1 MTNENQPNQTDKSSN
16 RTAHDAT
23 GLNRR
28 RFLEAV
34 SVGAAG
40 TVLLTGGA
48 SAHQDAYTEA
58 DDQPGT
64 DKRVDALVAAMT
76 LDEKIT
82 KVHNH
87 AYLLPTFA
95 TGYVAPTP
103 RLSIPDMQLAD
114 GPVGVRHPLFGD
126 EPNLRDPE
134 NFGIADIASGG
145 PSTAFPASISQ
156 VATWDHNLMRAFGV
170 ALGKEGK
177 AKDQNGLF
185 APAFNIARVP
195 ECGRNF
201 EYFGE
206 DPYLAGRAAVAVIE
220 GIQSTGTIA
229 TAKHFVANNQ
239 EDSRR
244 TVSAD
249 VGERALREIYLPA
262 FRAAVEEANVGS
274 VMAAYNRVN
283 GTYCTENARLLIE
296 ILKDEWGFDGYVI
309 SDYGAT
315 HSTVPAATAGL
326 DFEAPARDTQFF
338 GAPLKRAVQNG
349 TVSEATLNNKVRRI
363 LGQKAKFGVLD
374 GERVGPPGEANT
386 DAHQQLARRIAA
398 DGAVL
403 LKNEIPMK
411 ADSVSEEPV
420 LPLDLTEVD
429 IIAVVGPRANEAKT
443 GGGGSSNVTPPPG
456 SSVSPVEGIR
466 ERAGSRAAVTTATG
480 DATADAVALAA
491 ASDVAVVV
499 ATGSSLEGTDREDL
513 VLNNDQNELIFEVA
527 AANPQTIVVLRTGG
541 PVVMPWLDVVSAV
554 LETWYPGMK
563 DGAATADLL
572 FGDVNPSGRLPIT
585 FGKCRADYPAT
596 EEVQYPG
603 VDESEGYP
611 VAEYS
616 EGVFVGYRHFDAE
629 GTEPLFEFGY
639 GLSYTN
645 FKYSNIEV
653 TPMVQPNADRVS
665 VQVSLT
671 IENVGDRVGKEVVQV
686 YVVDESASVDRPPK
700 ELKAFEKTTLEP
712 NETTKI
718 TFQLGRDAFSFYD
731 VETGDWI
738 VESGV
743 FEILVGSSSRDV
755 RQREAVSIVDPDK

>member
-1 MTNENQPNQTDKSSN
+1 
-16 RTAHDAT
+16 
-23 GLNRR
+23 
-28 RFLEAV
+28 
-34 SVGAAG
+34 
-40 TVLLTGGA
+40 
-48 SAHQDAYTEA
+48 
-58 DDQPGT
+58 
-64 DKRVDALVAAMT
+64 
-76 LDEKIT
+76 
-82 KVHNH
+82 
-87 AYLLPTFA
+87 
-95 TGYVAPTP
+95 
-103 RLSIPDMQLAD
+103 
-114 GPVGVRHPLFGD
+114 
-126 EPNLRDPE
+126 
-134 NFGIADIASGG
+134 
-145 PSTAFPASISQ
+145 
-156 VATWDHNLMRAFGV
+156 MRAFGV
-170 ALGKEGK
+170 ALGKEAK

-244 TVSAD
+244 TVSAN

-283 GTYCTENARLLIE
+283 GTYCTENARLLTK

-315 HSTVPAATAGL
+315 HSTVPAAKAGL

-338 GAPLKRAVQNG
+338 GDPLKRAVQSG
-349 TVSEATLNNKVRRI
+349 AVSEATLDGKVRRI
-363 LGQKAKFGVLD
+363 LGQEAKFGVLA

-403 LKNEIPMK
+403 LKNEVPMK
-411 ADSVSEEPV
+411 ADSVTTEPV
-420 LPLDLTEVD
+420 LPLDLAEVD
-429 IIAVVGPRANEAKT
+429 TIAVIGPRASEAKT

-466 ERAGSRAAVTTATG
+466 ERAGSNAAVTTTTG

-513 VLNNDQNELIFEVA
+513 VLDNDQNELIFEVA

-541 PVVMPWLDVVSAV
+541 PVVMPWLDVVAGV

-572 FGDVNPSGRLPIT
+572 FGEVNPSGKLPIT
-585 FGKCRADYPAT
+585 FGTCRAHYPAT
-596 EEVQYPG
+596 EDEQYPG
-603 VDESEGYP
+603 VDQGEGYP

-639 GLSYTN
+639 GLSYTD
-645 FKYSNIEV
+645 FKYSNIEI
-653 TPMVQPNADRVS
+653 TPTVQPNTETVD
-665 VQVSLT
+665 VQVSVT
-671 IENVGDRVGKEVVQV
+671 VENVGDRAGKEVVQV
-686 YVVDESASVDRPPK
+686 YVVDDSASIDRPPR
-700 ELKAFEKTTLEP
+700 ELKAFEKTALQP
-712 NETTKI
+712 NETAKI
-718 TFQLGRDAFSFYD
+718 TFQLDRDAFSFYD
-731 VETGDWI
+731 VETENWI
-738 VESGV
+738 VESGQ

-755 RQREAVSIVDPDK
+755 RQRETLRIVESDK

>member
-1 MTNENQPNQTDKSSN
+1 MANGNQNTQNDESGN
-16 RTAHDAT
+16 RTAHEAT

-28 RFLEAV
+28 RFLEIA

-40 TVLLTGGA
+40 TALLTSRA

-64 DKRVDALVAAMT
+64 EKRVDALVAAMT

-134 NFGIADIASGG
+134 NVGIADIASGG
-145 PSTAFPASISQ
+145 PSTAFPASVSQ
-156 VATWDHNLMRAFGV
+156 AATWDRDLMRAFGV

-220 GIQSTGTIA
+220 GIQSTGTVA

-262 FRAAVEEANVGS
+262 FRAAVEEADVGS

-283 GTYCTENARLLIE
+283 GTYCTENARLLTG

-326 DFEAPARDTQFF
+326 DFEAPARETQFF
-338 GAPLKRAVQNG
+338 GPPLKTAVESG
-349 TVSEATLNNKVRRI
+349 AVSEETLDDKVRRI
-363 LGQKAKFGVLD
+363 LGQKDRFGVLD

-386 DAHQQLARRIAA
+386 ETHQQLARRIAA

-403 LKNEIPMK
+403 LKNDAPRGS
-411 ADSVSEEPV
+411 DSASEEPF
-420 LPLDLTEVD
+420 LPLDLAEIDT
-429 IIAVVGPRANEAKT
+429 IAVVGPRASEAKT

-456 SSVSPVEGIR
+456 SSVSPVKGIR
-466 ERAGSRAAVTTATG
+466 ERAGSKATVTTTTG
-480 DATADAVALAA
+480 DATADAAALAA

-513 VLNNDQNELIFEVA
+513 VLDNDQNELIFEVA
-527 AANPQTIVVLRTGG
+527 AANPHTVVVLRTGG
-541 PVVMPWLDVVSAV
+541 PVVMPWLEAVPAV

-572 FGDVNPSGRLPIT
+572 FGDVNPSGKLPIT
-585 FGKCRADYPAT
+585 FGKRRADYPAT
-596 EEVQYPG
+596 EEGQYPG
-603 VDESEGYP
+603 VDQGEGYP

-616 EGVFVGYRHFDAE
+616 EGVFVGYRHFDAA

-639 GLSYTN
+639 GLSYTD
-645 FKYSNIEV
+645 FEYSNIEV
-653 TPMVQPNADRVS
+653 TPTGQPNTDGVS
-665 VQVSLT
+665 VQVRVDV
-671 IENVGDRVGKEVVQV
+671 ENVGDRAGKEVVQV
-686 YVVDESASVDRPPK
+686 YVADDCASVDRPSR
-700 ELKAFEKTTLEP
+700 ELKAFEKTSLEP
-712 NETTKI
+712 DETTTI
-718 TFQLGRDAFSFYD
+718 TFQLERDAFSFYD
-731 VETGDWI
+731 VDGGNWI

-743 FEILVGSSSRDV
+743 FEVLVGSSSRDV
-755 RQREAVSIVDPDK
+755 RLRETVSIGGPDQ